1 MDDLISRQAVNDLID
16 ELARAISDERCCV
29 SRGRSTAAIMQDIL
43 GLPSVTPKEKTGK
56 WVNEKW
62 YGLDFIGVT
71 CSNCGII
78 ESRFSPYCPNCGVKM
93 IKPQESEEEK

>member
-1 MDDLISRQAVNDLID
+1 MDDYIIREDAYMALTGDITDCTI
-16 ELARAISDERCCV
+16 EEYIARLREKLSK
-29 SRGRSTAAIMQDIL
+29 
-43 GLPSVTPKEKTGK
+43 LPTVTPKEKTGK